1 MLNILPYL
9 ELKVINKQMKTK
21 KVASKVVER
30 NYNLI
35 TDSYI
40 STCVASLTESNLL
53 NGTTK
58 QSLVLVL
65 KKQ

>member
-1 MLNILPYL
+1 
-9 ELKVINKQMKTK
+9 MKTK